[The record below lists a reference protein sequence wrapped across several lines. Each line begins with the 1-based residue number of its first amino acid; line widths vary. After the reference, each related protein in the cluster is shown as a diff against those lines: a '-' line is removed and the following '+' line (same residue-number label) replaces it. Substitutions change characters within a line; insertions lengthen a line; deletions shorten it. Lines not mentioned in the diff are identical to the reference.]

1 LKRIGK
7 KNETKNG
14 VGVKTMSSSVDEIAC
29 PDCGGNARREQDN
42 KDDSVYIY
50 CLDCGYEYDSNDPD
64 NEVEDE

>member
-1 LKRIGK
+1 
-7 KNETKNG
+7 
-14 VGVKTMSSSVDEIAC
+14 MSSSVDEIAC